1 MNTLDDLRRTLDAH
15 APDAHHGVD
24 TGALKDR
31 IRTARRRR
39 NAARGGVAA
48 LTVAVV
54 ATAALTIAP
63 WNRLTDGTAAE
74 ILGAN
79 APATVEAGGLTYR
92 YSEHVVADGK
102 EATIDI
108 GMKERPRLLM
118 WVTEGSGQSVRIAPA
133 ASEGDAPDAPS
144 GPAWTST
151 SPDFD
156 DWFAPDPW
164 VTGTFTVT
172 GAHNSGRVG
181 VVLYE
186 LDASAP
192 SASLFLNE
200 KNLNQAP
207 AATVPGTELVDW
219 AIGDPGQSELAV
231 DWPGGLPAD
240 QAGDVSL
247 ACRNLPEDH
256 WIEWGTDP
264 DWRGIS
270 STGCAETD
278 GPALGRTSLFSG
290 DNSEEATRLWVRILD
305 KDRKPVPDGTFPDF
319 RVAVATWAVDVD
331 ASTAQ
336 EKDEGDLGT
345 PRTLARHGHLW
356 ALTQSR
362 ASETSLSFESS
373 DSERPQLVRVQTSVP
388 DGDPGGRFT
397 TRLIADGTVLLEDA
411 TSVDEG
417 VSITH
422 DVILPIGA
430 TDVEVVARAKANGE
444 TTNAPRARVTVLLY
458 ALAD

>member
-1 MNTLDDLRRTLDAH
+1 MNSIDDLRRTLDTH
-15 APDAHHGVD
+15 AQDAHHGVD
-24 TGALKDR
+24 AGALSDR

-39 NAARGGVAA
+39 NATRGGVAA
-48 LTVAVV
+48 LTVAAV
-54 ATAALTIAP
+54 AAAALTIAP
-63 WNRLTDGTAAE
+63 WNRLPDGTAVE
-74 ILGAN
+74 LLGAN

-108 GMKERPRLLM
+108 GTKERPRLLM
-118 WVTEGSGQSVRIAPA
+118 WVTEGSGQSVTIA
-133 ASEGDAPDAPS
+133 ASEGDAPEVPS

-156 DWFAPDPW
+156 DWFAPDSW
-164 VTGTFTVT
+164 ATGKFTVT
-172 GAHNSGRVG
+172 GAQNSGRVG

-207 AATVPGTELVDW
+207 AATVPGTDLVDW
-219 AIGDPGQSELAV
+219 AVGAPGQTELTV
-231 DWPGGLPAD
+231 DWPGGLSAD

-247 ACRNLPEDH
+247 ACRNLPDDH

-270 STGCAETD
+270 TTGCAETD
-278 GPALGRTSLFSG
+278 GPALGHTSLFSG
-290 DNSEEATRLWVRILD
+290 DNSDEATRLRVRILD

-319 RVAVATWAVDVD
+319 RVAVATWTVDVD

-336 EKDEGDLGT
+336 EKEDGDLGT
-345 PRTLARHGHLW
+345 PRTIARHGHLW
-356 ALTQSR
+356 ALEQTLES
-362 ASETSLSFESS
+362 TKGVSFKSS
-373 DSERPQLVRVQTSVP
+373 DSSRPQLARVQTSVP
-388 DGDPGGRFT
+388 DVDRGDPFST
-397 TRLIADGTVLLEDA
+397 ELIADGTVLMEDT
-411 TSVDEG
+411 TSLDDG
-417 VSITH
+417 VTITQ
-422 DVILPIGA
+422 DVVLPIGA
-430 TDVEVVARAKANGE
+430 TDMEAVARATSEGKASS
-444 TTNAPRARVTVLLY
+444 APRARVKVLLY
-458 ALAD
+458 SLAD